1 MVDYPAKW
9 RYIAHNAARPI
20 PARSVEADRKFLKEV
35 LSNPVAPPDRMDDRA
50 LINRLKQ
57 GDEEA
62 FREVVRRHQ
71 GLVLNCA
78 YKFLRNTESAEDL
91 TQEVFVEVFES
102 IGSFRAE
109 AQLSTWIYRITVT
122 KALNRIKGL
131 RRKRRF
137 AALLSLSG
145 DLDQSLQLQ
154 DPSLPD
160 MVLEHR
166 ERAGILTRALE
177 KLPANQRIA
186 FTLSKVEG
194 MSYEQIAKVMD
205 TSLPSV
211 ESLIPPC
218 EVEPAEETL
227 GVLPP
232 AAHMRCSHDA

>member
-1 MVDYPAKW
+1 
-9 RYIAHNAARPI
+9 
-20 PARSVEADRKFLKEV
+20 
-35 LSNPVAPPDRMDDRA
+35 MDDRA

-71 GLVLNCA
+71 SLVLNCA

-122 KALNRIKGL
+122 KALNKIKSL
-131 RRKRRF
+131 KRKRRF

-145 DLDQSLQLQ
+145 DLDQPLQ
-154 DPSLPD
+154 DPSMPD
-160 MVLEHR
+160 TVLENW

-177 KLPANQRIA
+177 KLPTNQRIA
-186 FTLSKVEG
+186 FTLSRVEG
-194 MSYEQIAKVMD
+194 MSYEQIAKVMN

-211 ESLIPPC
+211 ESLIHR
-218 EVEPAEETL
+218 ARLNLRKKLSTYYHRQL
-227 GVLPP
+227 I
-232 AAHMRCSHDA
+232 